1 MNPSFCRSRGVA
13 VLLAV
18 TAALVTGGAVK
29 DKSYIADAIVE
40 LLQEHR
46 SAAGAPQL
54 ERRAALDEAAA
65 RRARALARRA
75 PEMKLTEEEPLDTF
89 LRESGVLRYRRAREH
104 VEMQQGYADAS
115 GVAVGR
121 WREAADT
128 WSMMMDPRMSAV
140 GVATVVGDDGW
151 LVLVTVFLEDLY
163 VPDDLGEWE
172 ARLLASVNRIRVEHG
187 MPPQFASSDLSRIAR
202 LHSED
207 MARRDFFAHASP
219 EGYDL
224 SHRVMGFNLE
234 YLRLAENIG
243 RNHGQEDPV
252 EVAIGGW
259 MKSAAHR
266 KNILDRDL
274 IQCGVGIAM
283 DERGMF
289 YFTQIFLQPP
299 RS

>member
-1 MNPSFCRSRGVA
+1 MTPSFYRSRGIA

-29 DKSYIADAIVE
+29 DKSYIADAIVQ

-46 SAAGAPQL
+46 SAAGAPRL

-65 RRARALARRA
+65 RRAGALARRA
-75 PEMKLTEEEPLDTF
+75 PEMKLVEEEPMDTL
-89 LRESGVLRYRRAREH
+89 LRESGVLRYQRVQEH

-115 GVAVGR
+115 GAAVGR
-121 WREAADT
+121 WRQATET
-128 WSMMMDPRMSAV
+128 WSMMMDPRMSAL

-151 LVLVTVFLEDLY
+151 LVLVTVFLEDLH

-172 ARLLASVNRIRVEHG
+172 ARLLASVNRIRVKHG
-187 MPPQFASSDLSRIAR
+187 LSPQFASSDLSRIAR

-219 EGYDL
+219 EGHDL

-234 YLRLAENIG
+234 YLHLAENIG
-243 RNHGQEDPV
+243 RNRGQEDPV
-252 EVAIGGW
+252 EVAIDGW
-259 MKSAAHR
+259 MNSPAHR
-266 KNILDRDL
+266 KNILDGDL
-274 IQCGVGIAM
+274 IQCGIGIAM

>member
-1 MNPSFCRSRGVA
+1 MNPSFYRSRGIA

-29 DKSYIADAIVE
+29 DKSYIADAIVQ

-46 SAAGAPQL
+46 SAAGAPRL

-65 RRARALARRA
+65 RRAGALARRA
-75 PEMKLTEEEPLDTF
+75 PEMKLVEEEPMDTL
-89 LRESGVLRYRRAREH
+89 LRESGVLRYHRVQEH

-115 GVAVGR
+115 GAAVGR
-121 WREAADT
+121 WRQATET
-128 WSMMMDPRMSAV
+128 WSTMMDPRMSAL

-151 LVLVTVFLEDLY
+151 LVLVTVFLEDLH

-187 MPPQFASSDLSRIAR
+187 LSPQFASSDLSRIAR

-207 MARRDFFAHASP
+207 MARRDFFAHVSP
-219 EGYDL
+219 EGHDL

-234 YLRLAENIG
+234 YLHLAENIG
-243 RNHGQEDPV
+243 RNRGQEDPV
-252 EVAIGGW
+252 EVAIDGW
-259 MKSAAHR
+259 MNSPAHR
-266 KNILDRDL
+266 KNILDGDL
-274 IQCGVGIAM
+274 SQCGIGIAM

>member
-1 MNPSFCRSRGVA
+1 MNRSFSRSRRVYI
-13 VLLAV
+13 LLAV
-18 TAALVTGGAVK
+18 AVASVTGGAVK

-46 SAAGAPQL
+46 STAGAPQL

-65 RRARALARRA
+65 RRARALAQRA
-75 PEMKLTEEEPLDTF
+75 PEMKLTEEEPLDTL
-89 LRESGVLRYRRAREH
+89 LRESGVLLYRRAREH

-128 WSMMMDPRMSAV
+128 WSMMMDPGLSAV

-151 LVLVTVFLEDLY
+151 LVLVAVFLEDLD

-187 MPPQFASSDLSRIAR
+187 MPPQFASSNLSHIAR

-207 MARRDFFAHASP
+207 MARRDFFAHVSP

-224 SHRVMGFNLE
+224 SHRVMGIHLE
-234 YLRLAENIG
+234 YVRLAENIG

-252 EVAIGGW
+252 EVAIRGW

-274 IQCGVGIAM
+274 IECGVGIAM

>member
-1 MNPSFCRSRGVA
+1 MNQSFSRSRGVS

-18 TAALVTGGAVK
+18 TVALVTGGAVK

-75 PEMKLTEEEPLDTF
+75 PEMKLAEEEPMDTL
-89 LRESGVLRYRRAREH
+89 LRESGVLRYGRVQEH

-207 MARRDFFAHASP
+207 MARRDFFAHAGP

-224 SHRVMGFNLE
+224 SRRVIGINLE

-243 RNHGQEDPV
+243 RNRGQEDPV
-252 EVAIGGW
+252 EVAISGW
-259 MKSAAHR
+259 MKSAKHR
-266 KNILDRDL
+266 KNILDGDL
-274 IQCGVGIAM
+274 IRCGVGIAM
-283 DERGMF
+283 DEHGMF

-299 RS
+299 KS